1 VANDPED
8 PEVLSSVAASIS
20 DGALIEW
27 EKVARQVKQGD
38 DSVLDELRVLEQI
51 AKFHQSAQQ
60 GGTPVAD
67 SEPADPA
74 RWAHFIVL
82 GPIGRGSFGNVYR
95 AHDTK
100 LQCDIALKLMRDGS
114 DSPANVSRVLK
125 EARLLARVRH
135 PNVVTVYGAD
145 RVDGRVGLWMELV
158 RGTTLEDLLQRQ
170 GTFGAREASVIGL
183 DMCRAVAAVH
193 REGLI
198 HGDIKAHNVM
208 REEGGRNVLMD
219 FGAGKDL
226 DLDFLRAYIGGAD
239 DFAGT
244 PLYLAPE
251 VFTGSARTKATD
263 VYSLGVL
270 LFRLATK
277 RYPVEGETRAD
288 VDAAHQRHTRTHLR
302 DVRPDL
308 PDEFVTIVERALD
321 PDPGKRFE
329 TAGAFEIA
337 LARFLGASPEAVPRP
352 IEPRLRRFGERHEV
366 AMFATAF
373 AAVVAIIV
381 IGAPVYW
388 LATRTPAA
396 PPPTTAATTPSP
408 AAASGTTAYTIDAGL
423 YRVSDTGEVK
433 LRPGDR
439 VTPGDQLAL
448 QIQVSKPTHIYVV
461 NEDDKGESYLL
472 FPLPNQSVANPIPAG
487 RIVRLPAA
495 GADEPLYWKVTSAGG
510 REHFLI
516 FATPEPL
523 PAFDRM
529 FASLPRPQVDAP
541 VQASPLPADAVGV
554 LRGVGGLSAPRASA
568 SRLTDQFAT
577 PLPQTAETADGVWVR
592 QITLENPR

>member
-1 VANDPED
+1 MTNDPDD

-27 EKVARQVKQGD
+27 DKVARQVMGED
-38 DSVLDELRVLEQI
+38 DGVLSELQVLERI
-51 AKFHQSAQQ
+51 AKFHQGEQQ
-60 GGTPVAD
+60 GSAAGAAGAD
-67 SEPADPA
+67 GEAADPH
-74 RWAHFIVL
+74 RWAHFIIL
-82 GPIGRGSFGNVYR
+82 GRIGRGSFGNVYR
-95 AHDTK
+95 AHDIK
-100 LQCDIALKLMRDGS
+100 LQCDIALKLMRDEG
-114 DSPANVSRVLK
+114 DSPMNVARVLK

-145 RVDGRVGLWMELV
+145 QIDGRVGLWMELV

-170 GTFGAREASVIGL
+170 GTFGAREASVVGL

-193 REGLI
+193 RAGLL

-226 DLDFLRAYIGGAD
+226 DLDFLRAYMGGAD

-251 VFTGSARTKATD
+251 VFAGSPRTKATD

-270 LFRLATK
+270 LFRLVTK
-277 RYPVEGETRAD
+277 RYPVEGDTRAD
-288 VDAAHQRHTRTHLR
+288 VEEAHRRHTRTHLR

-308 PDEFVTIVERALD
+308 PDEFVSIVESALD
-321 PDPGKRFE
+321 QDPRKRFQ

-337 LARFLGASPEAVPRP
+337 LARFLGASPESGTEVTGT
-352 IEPRLRRFGERHEV
+352 RRGI
-366 AMFATAF
+366 AIAL
-373 AAVVAIIV
+373 AAVVAGIA
-381 IGAPVYW
+381 IGTPAYW
-388 LATRTPAA
+388 LTTRSPTA
-396 PPPTTAATTPSP
+396 PPPPTAATTSSP
-408 AAASGTTAYTIDAGL
+408 AAATGTAAYTIDAGL
-423 YRVSDTGEVK
+423 YRVSETGETR

-439 VTPGDQLAL
+439 VAPGDQLSL

-461 NEDDKGESYLL
+461 NEDDRGESYLL
-472 FPLPNQSVANPIPAG
+472 FPLPDQQVANPIPAD
-487 RIVRLPAA
+487 RPVRLPAA
-495 GADEPLYWKVTSAGG
+495 AGDTQLYWKVTSAGG

-529 FASLPRPQVDAP
+529 FASLPRPQLNAP
-541 VQASPLPADAVGV
+541 VLASRLPADAVGV
-554 LRGVGGLSAPRASA
+554 LRGVGGLSATPRPSGDKLA
-568 SRLTDQFAT
+568 DQFT
-577 PLPQTAETADGVWVR
+577 TLLPQTAEAANGVWVR
-592 QITLENPR
+592 QITFENPR